1 MTKIAR
7 EMLEE
12 AKANYNAE
20 TGEGAGYLMEAYLF
34 YLEEKMLSFV
44 INEKD
49 VMKLAIDRI
58 IELMEIKK
66 DERKF

>member
-34 YLEEKMLSFV
+34 YLEETR
-44 INEKD
+44 
-49 VMKLAIDRI
+49 KLD
-58 IELMEIKK
+58 KK
-66 DERKF
+66 FERVN